1 MRIPLAVACV
11 ASVAGAQTR
20 GADTLSAGRIVPVV
34 ASRSDTTERYA
45 LYLPSRYDPSRRW
58 PALLVMDPGGRALRG
73 VQLFQEAAERDG
85 YVVLSSYNTVADSTE
100 DPNEAAVNA
109 MLNEIQT
116 RYAVDM
122 RRVYFAGLSG
132 TARLAWGF
140 AAQLGNH
147 VAGVIGFGAG
157 LPWSNIENAVQLRRL
172 SSLAFFG
179 GAGTVDFNYD
189 EVTTLDAW
197 LDSLPSIPH
206 RVAFYPG
213 PHRWPPPLI
222 CGQALDW
229 MQLQAMRAG
238 LTPVDDSA
246 VRALYD
252 MRSAAARAALDSGD
266 VYAAWRDYRRIVAD
280 FTGLHDVTAASTEA
294 ATQAR
299 SPELRRAIDRRQRL
313 RNAFAEYREGVLSTY
328 LDHFNHDRHV
338 PTTAA
343 SLRQLDIPSLQ
354 RQAADTTDRLG
365 ADAAQRTLN
374 SVYATISFYAPRAYV
389 AAGDSTRALALLEV
403 ARAIRAP
410 TPPETEP

>member
-1 MRIPLAVACV
+1 MRIPLAVAWV

-20 GADTLSAGRIVPVV
+20 GADTLSAGRIVPVI
-34 ASRSDTTERYA
+34 ASRSDATERYA
-45 LYLPSRYDPSRRW
+45 LYLPTRYDPSRRW
-58 PALLVMDPGGRALRG
+58 PALLVMDPGGRGLRG

-85 YVVLSSYNTVADSTE
+85 YVVLSSYNTVSDSTE
-100 DPNEAAVNA
+100 DPNDAAVNA
-109 MLNEIQT
+109 MLQEIQT
-116 RYAVDM
+116 RYAVDV
-122 RRVYFAGLSG
+122 RRVYLAGFSG

-157 LPWSNIENAVQLRRL
+157 LPWSKLENAIQLHRL

-189 EVTTLDAW
+189 EVTTLDGW

-229 MQLQAMRAG
+229 MQVQAMRAG
-238 LTPVDDSA
+238 LTPVNDST

-252 MRSAAARAALDSGD
+252 ARSTAARAAMDSGD
-266 VYAAWRDYRRIVAD
+266 VYTAWRDYRGIVAD
-280 FTGLHDVTAASTEA
+280 FTGLHDVTAASAEA
-294 ATQAR
+294 TRLAR
-299 SPELRRAIDRRQRL
+299 SADLRRAVDRRQRL
-313 RNAFAEYREGVLSTY
+313 RDAFAEYREGVLSPY
-328 LDHFNHDRHV
+328 LDRLYHDRHA

-343 SLRQLDIPSLQ
+343 SLRELRVPSLQ
-354 RQAADTTDRLG
+354 RGDLSTSANGVIL
-365 ADAAQRTLN
+365 LFL
-374 SVYATISFYAPRAYV
+374 SVCCS
-389 AAGDSTRALALLEV
+389 
-403 ARAIRAP
+403 
-410 TPPETEP
+410 